1 MTDKPEIDPY
11 APPRAAIADPT
22 AGDYRDF
29 ARISTWWVLVLSFIT
44 LGLYAPYWL
53 YTRIKTLNGM
63 VSSRPIPLSLP
74 IAVCVLCA
82 ANVAS
87 GLLAGIYPDATGV
100 KVLSTVVQWA
110 SIIAN
115 LVCVFTLRNRLNA
128 DAGAQRDSP
137 YWVGGV
143 ATFFFQV
150 LYLNYKLNQ
159 RIDAEHTADAS
170 STAGARFAHG
180 RT

>member
-11 APPRAAIADPT
+11 APPRAPITDPT

-29 ARISTWWVLVLSFIT
+29 ARIGTWWVFVLCFIT

-63 VSSRPIPLSLP
+63 LSSSPIPLSLP

-82 ANVAS
+82 ANLAT
-87 GLLAGIYPDATGV
+87 GFLAGIYPDAIGV

-115 LVCVFTLRNRLNA
+115 LVCVFTLRNRLNE

-170 STAGARFAHG
+170 SSAGARFAHG

>member
-11 APPRAAIADPT
+11 APPRAAIAEPT

-63 VSSRPIPLSLP
+63 LSSSPTALSLP
-74 IAVCVLCA
+74 IAVCVLSA
-82 ANVAS
+82 ANL
-87 GLLAGIYPDATGV
+87 GNGFLGGIYPDAIGV
-100 KVLSTVVQWA
+100 KLLSTGVQWA

-115 LVCVFTLRNRLNA
+115 LVCVFTLRNRLNE
-128 DAGAQRDSP
+128 DAGAQGDSP

-143 ATFFFQV
+143 ATFFFGM

-159 RIDAEHTADAS
+159 RIDAEHIADAS
-170 STAGARFAHG
+170 NTAGPPLAHG
-180 RT
+180 RA